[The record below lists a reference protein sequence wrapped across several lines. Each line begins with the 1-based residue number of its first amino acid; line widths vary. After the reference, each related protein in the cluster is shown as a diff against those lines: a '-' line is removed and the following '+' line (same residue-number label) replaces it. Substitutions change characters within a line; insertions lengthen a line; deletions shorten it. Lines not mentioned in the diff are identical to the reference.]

1 MITPDKSRPQNRLLC
16 RKDVELILLQSQTDS
31 VERWLALADSS
42 MTDEARDFLTD
53 LFDWL
58 RQALR
63 TKKETVN
70 A

>member
-1 MITPDKSRPQNRLLC
+1 MITPDKNRPQNRLLC